1 MPAMSPTRDLD
12 ETAARLFTQFLRR
25 SHLLSP
31 SDVPLMVAEEA
42 RMLGGERCVI
52 HLIDYEQTRLVPL
65 AGPDSVGLEAVP
77 VEGTVHGRV
86 FATSGI
92 LQVPGAE
99 QGRRRLILPLL
110 DGTERLG
117 TLELTVASLPSGEV
131 AERQLL
137 LCERYAHLVA
147 QALVTK
153 TAYGDTFEVARR
165 TRPMDVAAE
174 LIWRMMPPLVF
185 ATDSLVVGG
194 LLEPCYANGGDC
206 LDYAVNG
213 RTAHLA
219 IFDAMG
225 HGLAAAGVSSLAVS
239 AYRSGRRRGL
249 GLSDAYA
256 EMDETIARQAPDRH
270 VTAVLAELDLDLGRL
285 HWVNAGHP
293 APLLLRE
300 GRVVRSLDAD
310 PQTPLGMG
318 FTAGPVRVN
327 EVGLQPGDM
336 VMLYTDGLP
345 EARLPDGSF
354 FTLERLAEFIERQAA
369 AGYPAPETLRRLR
382 QAVLAHQGGHLQDDA
397 SALLVEWRR
406 GSERTLL
413 PPTTY

>member
-1 MPAMSPTRDLD
+1 MIGMSPIRDLD
-12 ETAARLFTQFLRR
+12 ATAARLFTQFLRR

-31 SDVPLMVAEEA
+31 SDIPKLVAEEA
-42 RMLGGERCVI
+42 RVLGGEGCVI
-52 HLIDYEQTRLVPL
+52 HLIDYEQARLVPL
-65 AGPDSVGLEAVP
+65 AGPDSAGLETVS

-86 FATSGI
+86 FATSSI
-92 LQVPGAE
+92 LQVPGTEA
-99 QGRRRLILPLL
+99 GRLRLVLPLL
-110 DGTERLG
+110 DGTDRLG
-117 TLELTVASLPSGEV
+117 TLELTVEAMQGAAADRRLM
-131 AERQLL
+131 

-147 QALVTK
+147 QAIVTK
-153 TAYGDTFEVARR
+153 AAYGDTFELARR

-185 ATDSLVVGG
+185 ATDNLVVGG
-194 LLEPCYANGGDC
+194 LLEPAYANGGDC

-239 AYRSGRRRGL
+239 GYRSARRRGL
-249 GLSDAYA
+249 GLSDTYVEIDGTLA
-256 EMDETIARQAPDRH
+256 EQAPDRH
-270 VTAVLAELDLDLGRL
+270 VTAVLAQLNLDDGRL

-300 GRVVRSLDAD
+300 ARVIRSLEAQ
-310 PQTPLGMG
+310 PLTPLGMR
-318 FTAGPVRVN
+318 FTPGPVPVS
-327 EVGLQPGDM
+327 EIGLQPGDM
-336 VMLYTDGLP
+336 VLLYTDGLP

-354 FTLERLAEFIERQAA
+354 FTVERLAEFIERQAA

-382 QAVLAHQGGHLQDDA
+382 HAVLAHQQGRLQDDA

-406 GSERTLL
+406 GTERILL
-413 PPTTY
+413 PPTND